1 MRRFKIILSSAGNK
15 MVIANIY
22 YFLKDSF
29 CVQVTR
35 RLTEIKAV
43 TKPEDRGVGMQ
54 ILESLYRYRSMD

>member
-1 MRRFKIILSSAGNK
+1 

-54 ILESLYRYRSMD
+54 ILESLYRYHSMD

>member
-1 MRRFKIILSSAGNK
+1 
-15 MVIANIY
+15 MVIDI
-22 YFLKDSF
+22 FLW
-29 CVQVTR
+29 QVTR